1 MAIIGMGTDIVDIR
15 RIEQALT
22 RTGESFARRIL
33 ADSEWQQ
40 FLAHKQ
46 PARFLAKRFAA
57 KEAAAKALGTGIA
70 AGVTFTDFIVTN
82 NAAGKPQISLQGKAA
97 QLAEAQNIKH
107 QHISISDEKHYAVV
121 TVIFESE

>member
-22 RTGESFARRIL
+22 RTGDHFAKRLL
-33 ADSEWQQ
+33 AQSEWQQ

-70 AGVTFTDFIVTN
+70 AGVTFTDFVVTN
-82 NAAGKPQISLQGKAA
+82 NSAGKPELSLQGKAA
-97 QLAEAQNIKH
+97 ELALAQTIRH
-107 QHISISDEKHYAVV
+107 HHISISDEKHYAVV
-121 TVIFESE
+121 TVIFES